1 MKAPE
6 GYWQGRRHRF
16 YKPDREWLYR
26 EYITNGRPSREI
38 AEETGAW
45 QSTITNWLRDAG
57 LTPLT
62 PEVRSKRHSGRMSDE
77 RNPAWNGGTPQYY
90 RKKLAKTSEP
100 RCLWCDTTERVV
112 MHHVDHDRTNHADD
126 NLIWLCRKCHWAETA
141 LYPAILDGRAT
152 WNFDETK
159 HELTIKFR
167 RQ

>member
-1 MKAPE
+1 MIAPV
-6 GYWQGRRHRF
+6 GYWQGKRHRF
-16 YKPDREWLYR
+16 TKPDYEWLHA
-26 EYITNGRPSREI
+26 EYVVNGRSSYSIGDEI
-38 AEETGAW
+38 GA
-45 QSTITNWLRDAG
+45 QPSTICNWLRDAG
-57 LTPLT
+57 LT
-62 PEVRSKRHSGRMSDE
+62 RSRAERGRRHSKVVSDE

-90 RKKLAKTSEP
+90 RRKLAETSEP

-126 NLIWLCRKCHWAETA
+126 NLVWLCRKCHWAETA

-152 WNFDETK
+152 WTFNETK